1 MNKAI
6 FLDRDGVLINN
17 QHHYYIWESTQMEFI
32 EGVFENLKML
42 QQKGFQLYIVS
53 NQGGISRGL
62 YTKENIQALHEELI
76 GTFNKNQITI
86 SDILFCPHHSEK
98 EKCLC
103 RKPESLMIDKLIAK
117 YDLNP
122 KESTLIG
129 DNDSDMKAAAMA
141 GIHGIKIT
149 PNQNM
154 FPFISNLLQ

>member
-17 QHHYYIWESTQMEFI
+17 QHHYYIWKSSQMEFI
-32 EGVFENLKML
+32 EGVFENLHKL

-53 NQGGISRGL
+53 NQGGISKGL
-62 YTKENIQALHEELI
+62 YTKENIQELHEEI
-76 GTFNKNQITI
+76 IQTFSKNQII
-86 SDILFCPHHSEK
+86 LSDILFCPHHSEK

-103 RKPESLMIDKLIAK
+103 RKPQSLMIDKLIAK

-122 KESTLIG
+122 HESIMIG
-129 DNDSDMKAAAMA
+129 DSESDMNAAAMA
-141 GIHGIKIT
+141 GIHGIRII

-154 FPFISNLLQ
+154 FPFIAKLLS

>member
-1 MNKAI
+1 MKKAI

-17 QHHYYIWESTQMEFI
+17 QHHYYIWESSQIEFI
-32 EGVFENLKML
+32 DGVFQNLKLL

-62 YTKENIQALHEELI
+62 YSKENIMMLHDEMI
-76 GTFNKNQITI
+76 KTFRINQITI
-86 SDILFCPHHSEK
+86 SDILFCPHHNEK

-122 KESTLIG
+122 KESTMIG
-129 DNDSDMKAAAMA
+129 DSDSDMKAAAMA

>member
-17 QHHYYIWESTQMEFI
+17 EQHYYIWESSQLEFI
-32 EGVFENLKML
+32 DGVFENLHLL
-42 QQKGFQLYIVS
+42 QQKGFQLFIVS

-62 YTKENIQALHEELI
+62 YTKENISQLHEQLI
-76 GTFNKNQITI
+76 QTFHKNQIIIT
-86 SDILFCPHHSEK
+86 DILYCPHHIDI

-103 RKPESLMIDKLIAK
+103 RKPQSLMIDKLMAK

-122 KESTLIG
+122 QESTMIG
-129 DNDSDMKAAAMA
+129 DSESDMIAASMA
-141 GIHGIKIT
+141 GIHGIRIK

-154 FPFISNLLQ
+154 FPFISKLIQ

>member
-17 QHHYYIWESTQMEFI
+17 EHHYYIWESSQLELI
-32 EGVFENLKML
+32 EGVFANLQLL
-42 QQKGFQLYIVS
+42 QQKGFQLFIVS

-62 YTKENIQALHEELI
+62 YTKESIGQLHEELI
-76 GTFNKNQITI
+76 QTFRKNQITI
-86 SDILFCPHHSEK
+86 SDILFCPHHSEI

-103 RKPESLMIDKLIAK
+103 RKPQSLMIDKLMAK

-122 KESTLIG
+122 QESFLIG
-129 DNDSDMKAAAMA
+129 DSESDMTAATMA
-141 GIHGIKIT
+141 GIYGIRIT

-154 FPFISNLLQ
+154 YPFIAKLL

>member
-17 QHHYYIWESTQMEFI
+17 QHHYYIWESTQVEFI

-42 QQKGFQLYIVS
+42 QQKGFQLFIVS

-62 YTKENIQALHEELI
+62 YSKENILKLHEELI
-76 GTFNKNQITI
+76 QIFSKNQITI
-86 SDILFCPHHSEK
+86 TDILFCPHHSEK

-103 RKPESLMIDKLIAK
+103 RKPQSLMIDKLIAK
-117 YDLNP
+117 YDLSP
-122 KESTLIG
+122 KESIMIG
-129 DNDSDMKAAAMA
+129 DSPSDMQAAAMA
-141 GIHGIKIT
+141 GIHGMLIT

-154 FPFISNLLQ
+154 FPFIAKLL

>member
-17 QHHYYIWESTQMEFI
+17 QHHYYIWESSQIEFI
-32 EGVFENLKML
+32 DSVFENLKLL

-53 NQGGISRGL
+53 NQGGIARGL
-62 YTKENIQALHEELI
+62 YTKDNIMTLHEQMLE
-76 GTFNKNQITI
+76 TFRKNQINI

-122 KESTLIG
+122 TESILIG
-129 DNDSDMKAAAMA
+129 DSESDMKAAAMA

-149 PNQNM
+149 TNQNM